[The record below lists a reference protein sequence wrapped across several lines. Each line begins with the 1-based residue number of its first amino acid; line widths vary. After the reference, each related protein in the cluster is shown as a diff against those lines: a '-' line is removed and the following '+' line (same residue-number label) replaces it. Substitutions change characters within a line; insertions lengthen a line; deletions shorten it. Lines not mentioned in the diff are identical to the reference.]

1 MSSGGGKNVLFQE
14 KNNDIYF
21 EKTTSGKQFARAAD
35 SMAFNIAEGYGR
47 FFLKRTDNS
56 VTTAVGPQKKLKQP
70 WQMLKNV
77 V

>member
-1 MSSGGGKNVLFQE
+1 ME
-14 KNNDIYF
+14 E
-21 EKTTSGKQFARAAD
+21 EKTFYFKKKTMTFILKKPHQENSLPGQQIQWLSTLQKAMED
-35 SMAFNIAEGYGR
+35 